1 MIKHKIALEGME
13 FFAYHGL
20 YEEERKNGN
29 NFRVDVEIETDFT
42 KGVLSDDISGTFNYE
57 EIYKIV
63 SSEMSITS
71 KLLEHVAGRI
81 LDKIQ
86 AQRSTI
92 FAIKVVIQ
100 KLNPPLPGKVEKSM
114 VEMAYKKK

>member
-13 FFAYHGL
+13 FFAFHGL
-20 YEEERKNGN
+20 YEAERKEGN
-29 NFRVDVEIETDFT
+29 QFRVDIELETDFT
-42 KGVLSDDISGTFNYE
+42 KGALSDDISGTLNYE
-57 EIYKIV
+57 DIYKIV
-63 SSEMSITS
+63 SMEMSVPS

-81 LDKIQ
+81 LGKIQ
-86 AQRSTI
+86 AHPGTV

-100 KLNPPLPGKVEKSM
+100 KLNPPLPGKVGYSM